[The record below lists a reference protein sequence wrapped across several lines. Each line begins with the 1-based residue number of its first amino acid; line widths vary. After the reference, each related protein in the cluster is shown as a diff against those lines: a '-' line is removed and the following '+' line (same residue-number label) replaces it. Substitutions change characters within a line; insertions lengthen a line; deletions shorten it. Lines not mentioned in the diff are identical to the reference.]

1 MKLKDNPDEIYAMKV
16 IDKAMIA
23 QHKSIAQQSLTE
35 RDVLTL
41 LDHPYIVHLYYC
53 FQTES
58 SLVIVMQLVTG
69 GDIYQHLTLDERFD
83 EDRYVSYTKYE
94 PRMGVSNVLTG
105 SDITLRKCYWQWNIY
120 TARA

>member
-1 MKLKDNPDEIYAMKV
+1 MIGRGAFGSVYRVKLKENPDEIYAMKV

-58 SLVIVMQLVTG
+58 HLVIVMQLVTG
-69 GDIYQHLTLDERFD
+69 GDIYQHLTTDERFD
-83 EDRYVSYTKYE
+83 EDRYVSYNHYIVYT
-94 PRMGVSNVLTG
+94 
-105 SDITLRKCYWQWNIY
+105 SD
-120 TARA
+120 